1 MSPVIQ
7 LLPHIADAI
16 AETLTF
22 AELVRCVRVNHE
34 WHHAFTKHLYEDVVT
49 FHSKQV
55 RHGGS
60 WDGCEYFIDT
70 SSCLSFA
77 RYSHLVRGITCEP
90 RQLANILLETPTLDS
105 LIEINYILDANAT
118 SRGDST
124 IAHSPCLQAVSIE
137 NIAFGG

>member
-22 AELVRCVRVNHE
+22 AELVHCVRVNHE
-34 WHHAFTKHLYEDVVT
+34 WHDAFTKHLYEDVVT

-55 RHGGS
+55 RPGGG
-60 WDGCEYFIDT
+60 WDGCY
-70 SSCLSFA
+70 
-77 RYSHLVRGITCEP
+77 
-90 RQLANILLETPTLDS
+90 

-124 IAHSPCLQAVSIE
+124 IAHSPCPQAVSIE